1 MKFDY
6 FYDGQSEQYAFFRI
20 PKFLF
25 TEKRFMG
32 ISNDAKALYGLLLDR
47 ASLSKENGWI
57 DELGRVYVFY
67 TNEAVQQS
75 IGCADKK
82 ATKLMVELEESML
95 IERIRQGQG
104 KPIKIYVKSFRDD

>member
-47 ASLSKENGWI
+47 ASLSKANGWI

-67 TNEAVQQS
+67 SNEAVQQF
-75 IGCADKK
+75 IGCTDKK
-82 ATKLMVELEESML
+82 ETKLMVELEESML
-95 IERIRQGQG
+95 IERKRQGQG
-104 KPIKIYVKSFRDD
+104 KPVKIYVKSFRNE